1 MLQQWFKNLKIET
14 EIKVAKHMETI
25 KKEMTP
31 KSDFNDAI
39 SNTTTLIDS
48 KFDPE
53 FQEVNES

>member
-1 MLQQWFKNLKIET
+1 
-14 EIKVAKHMETI
+14 METI